1 MFVFSLADVTGGQLA
16 KAKRAFGIYVEVS
29 LGLLKDVSG
38 GRRVHSLWPHKLLAH
53 PKPEAVFFIW
63 KGRNILKKPA
73 LLLKVFTRLHLVKV
87 FTKKNNVVWV
97 FSKRI
102 FW

>member
-38 GRRVHSLWPHKLLAH
+38 GRRVHSL
-53 PKPEAVFFIW
+53 
-63 KGRNILKKPA
+63 
-73 LLLKVFTRLHLVKV
+73 
-87 FTKKNNVVWV
+87 
-97 FSKRI
+97 
-102 FW
+102 